1 VDAAYD
7 QHRLS
12 AWRRG
17 QKDAERR
24 IVGRLGPR
32 PRRAAAQD
40 AAIEA
45 TAKELLASSDP
56 LDALAAYRCAVE
68 YVAWAGDAPPTQADY
83 VKAIETVRATMES
96 DPEQYASSVRAGVIF
111 MARWAWS
118 REGLQ
123 PGDD

>member
-1 VDAAYD
+1 MDAEYD

-24 IVGRLGPR
+24 IVERLGPR

-40 AAIEA
+40 VAIEA
-45 TAKELLASSDP
+45 TAKELLASSDL

-68 YVAWAGDAPPTQADY
+68 YVAWAGDARPTQADY

-96 DPEQYASSVRAGVIF
+96 DPEQYARSVRAGVTF

-118 REGLQ
+118 RDGRQ

>member
-1 VDAAYD
+1 MDVDYHK
-7 QHRLS
+7 QRLG

-24 IVGRLGPR
+24 IVERLGPR
-32 PRRAAAQD
+32 PRRVAAQD
-40 AAIEA
+40 VAIEA
-45 TAKELLASSDP
+45 TAEELLTSSDP

-68 YVAWAGDAPPTQADY
+68 YVAWAGPARPTHADY
-83 VKAIETVRATMES
+83 AKAIETVRATMKS
-96 DPEQYASSVRAGVIF
+96 DPEQYARSVRAGVIF

-123 PGDD
+123 PAND